1 MNQESSRPP
10 SPLLTFCIVAAS
22 SLCFCTKGVFAK
34 LAYAAGADSITVLA
48 LRMGMALPVFLAVG
62 WWSGRK
68 NPPVTSAHDWV
79 RLTVL
84 GFLGYYLSSYVN
96 FSGLQF
102 ISVGLE
108 RIVLYTYPCLVL
120 LGSAVFYR
128 RRIRPAV
135 WGATAVAYAGI
146 VCAFAG
152 ESMQGR
158 GSRENLLL
166 GTGLVFVSAL
176 TYAWFILASG
186 ELLRRM
192 GPAAFTSRVV
202 GLSCVMILLHYC
214 ATRPLA
220 HLVALPGRVYGYGAV
235 LALLGTVAPSYLLG
249 FGLKRAGAQKFAVI
263 STVGPVATILLA
275 WPVLGESLHGW
286 QIAGFL
292 LSLGGGL
299 AVSLLKDRA
308 GAAPV
313 TASLASVPGT
323 EFSARKINTVCY
335 SARPTMNEAILQTFS
350 TQIAKAGVLIEAMP
364 YLQRFRGQ
372 TFLIKFGGSAMDDPE
387 LVEGLLRDI
396 VFMELAGINPVVV
409 HGGGKAISKAM
420 NEAGLEAKF
429 VGGLRVTDE
438 RAIGIVERVLFD
450 VVNRD
455 LVETINRF
463 GGRAVGLHGKSV
475 FIGKRN
481 PPVKGEDG
489 APVDLGFVGTV
500 HDFLA
505 DDVIAAVKREE
516 VPVISPVA
524 CEEGTGAALNVNAD
538 IAAASLAGK
547 MKAAK
552 FVYISDVLGV
562 MRDPSD
568 PSSLLPSLNRAA
580 VEKLVNERVIT
591 GGMIPKVRSAISA
604 LDAGVQK
611 VHMIDGRI
619 PHSLLLEIFTES
631 GIGTEIVP

>member
-1 MNQESSRPP
+1 
-10 SPLLTFCIVAAS
+10 
-22 SLCFCTKGVFAK
+22 
-34 LAYAAGADSITVLA
+34 
-48 LRMGMALPVFLAVG
+48 
-62 WWSGRK
+62 
-68 NPPVTSAHDWV
+68 
-79 RLTVL
+79 
-84 GFLGYYLSSYVN
+84 
-96 FSGLQF
+96 
-102 ISVGLE
+102 
-108 RIVLYTYPCLVL
+108 
-120 LGSAVFYR
+120 
-128 RRIRPAV
+128 
-135 WGATAVAYAGI
+135 
-146 VCAFAG
+146 
-152 ESMQGR
+152 
-158 GSRENLLL
+158 
-166 GTGLVFVSAL
+166 
-176 TYAWFILASG
+176 
-186 ELLRRM
+186 
-192 GPAAFTSRVV
+192 
-202 GLSCVMILLHYC
+202 
-214 ATRPLA
+214 
-220 HLVALPGRVYGYGAV
+220 
-235 LALLGTVAPSYLLG
+235 
-249 FGLKRAGAQKFAVI
+249 
-263 STVGPVATILLA
+263 
-275 WPVLGESLHGW
+275 
-286 QIAGFL
+286 
-292 LSLGGGL
+292 
-299 AVSLLKDRA
+299 
-308 GAAPV
+308 
-313 TASLASVPGT
+313 
-323 EFSARKINTVCY
+323 
-335 SARPTMNEAILQTFS
+335 MNEAILQTFS

-538 IAAASLAGK
+538 LAAASLAGK
-547 MKAAK
+547 LRASK
-552 FVYISDVLGV
+552 FLYLSDVLGV
-562 MRDPSD
+562 MRDHRD
-568 PSSLLPSLNRAA
+568 PSSLIPSLNPAG
-580 VEKLVNERVIT
+580 VEQLVNERVIT
-591 GGMIPKVRSAISA
+591 GGMIPKVRSALQA
-604 LDAGVQK
+604 LSAGVSK
-611 VHMIDGRI
+611 VHLIDGRI
-619 PHSLLLEIFTES
+619 PHSLLLEIFTTQ